1 MIKLIAIALLIAL
14 AVTGAVI
21 LLVIGLSSTTF
32 RMEILHYLGAL
43 LCVAVSTVFI
53 TAALGARKALKAVDK
68 VAQSAQTAAH
78 ALGSNAAPAAG
89 GTLSLESLRSYIP
102 EEYQALVDML
112 PQEALPEIS
121 IPSGAA
127 GGAVSATAGQYIEA
141 ARAPLAKRLR
151 SAIIWSIVVTLVLN
165 ALLFVL
171 LLNAGGKAKS
181 RYSSSSEDL
190 DFDSDFSSSS
200 SFTDDLD

>member
-14 AVTGAVI
+14 AVTGTVI

-43 LCVAVSTVFI
+43 LCVVVSTVFI

-68 VAQSAQTAAH
+68 VAQSAQTAAN
-78 ALGSNAAPAAG
+78 ALGNADPAAG

-141 ARAPLAKRLR
+141 ARAPLAKRLH

>member
-14 AVTGAVI
+14 AVTGTVI

-43 LCVAVSTVFI
+43 LCVVVSTVFI

-68 VAQSAQTAAH
+68 VAQSAQTAAN
-78 ALGSNAAPAAG
+78 ALGNAAPAAG

-127 GGAVSATAGQYIEA
+127 GGAVSASAGQYIEA

>member
-14 AVTGAVI
+14 AVTGTVI

-43 LCVAVSTVFI
+43 LCVVVSTVFI

-68 VAQSAQTAAH
+68 VAQSAQTAAN
-78 ALGSNAAPAAG
+78 ALGNAAPATG

-127 GGAVSATAGQYIEA
+127 GGAVSASAGQYIEA

>member
-14 AVTGAVI
+14 AVTGTVI

-43 LCVAVSTVFI
+43 LCVVVSTVFI

-68 VAQSAQTAAH
+68 VAQSAQTAAN
-78 ALGSNAAPAAG
+78 ALGNAAPAAG

-141 ARAPLAKRLR
+141 ARAPLSKRLR

>member
-14 AVTGAVI
+14 AVTGTVI

-43 LCVAVSTVFI
+43 LCVVVSTVFI

-68 VAQSAQTAAH
+68 VAQSAQTAAN
-78 ALGSNAAPAAG
+78 ALGNAAPAAG

-141 ARAPLAKRLR
+141 ARAPLAKRLH

>member
-14 AVTGAVI
+14 AVTGTVI

-43 LCVAVSTVFI
+43 LCMVVSTVFI

-68 VAQSAQTAAH
+68 VAQSAQTAAN
-78 ALGSNAAPAAG
+78 ALGNAAPAAG

>member
-14 AVTGAVI
+14 AVTGTVI

-43 LCVAVSTVFI
+43 LCVVVSTVFI
-53 TAALGARKALKAVDK
+53 TAALGARKALKAMDK
-68 VAQSAQTAAH
+68 VAQSAQTAAN
-78 ALGSNAAPAAG
+78 ALGNAAPAAG

>member
-14 AVTGAVI
+14 AVTGTVI

-43 LCVAVSTVFI
+43 LCVVVSTVFI

-68 VAQSAQTAAH
+68 VAQSAQTAAN
-78 ALGSNAAPAAG
+78 ALGNAAPAAG

-121 IPSGAA
+121 IPSGAT

>member
-1 MIKLIAIALLIAL
+1 MIKLIAIAFLIAL
-14 AVTGAVI
+14 AVTGTVI

-43 LCVAVSTVFI
+43 LCVVVSTVFI

-68 VAQSAQTAAH
+68 VAQSAQTAAN
-78 ALGSNAAPAAG
+78 ALGNAAPAAG

>member
-1 MIKLIAIALLIAL
+1 MITLIAIALLIAL
-14 AVTGAVI
+14 AVTGTVI

-43 LCVAVSTVFI
+43 LCVVVSTVFI

-68 VAQSAQTAAH
+68 VAQSAQTAAN
-78 ALGSNAAPAAG
+78 ALGNAAPAAD

-151 SAIIWSIVVTLVLN
+151 SAIVWSIVVTLVLN

>member
-14 AVTGAVI
+14 AVTGTVI

-43 LCVAVSTVFI
+43 LCVVVSTVFI

-68 VAQSAQTAAH
+68 VAQSAQTAAN
-78 ALGSNAAPAAG
+78 ALGNAAPAAG

>member
-14 AVTGAVI
+14 AVTGTVI

-43 LCVAVSTVFI
+43 LCVVVSTVFI

-68 VAQSAQTAAH
+68 VAQSAQTAAN
-78 ALGSNAAPAAG
+78 ALGNAAPAAG
-89 GTLSLESLRSYIP
+89 GTLSLESLRNYIP

>member
-14 AVTGAVI
+14 AVTGTVI
-21 LLVIGLSSTTF
+21 LSVIGLSSTTF
-32 RMEILHYLGAL
+32 RMGILHYLGAL
-43 LCVAVSTVFI
+43 LCVVVSTVFI

-68 VAQSAQTAAH
+68 VAQSAQTAAN
-78 ALGSNAAPAAG
+78 ALGNAAPAAG

-127 GGAVSATAGQYIEA
+127 GGTVSATAGQYIEA

>member
-1 MIKLIAIALLIAL
+1 MITLIAIALLIAL
-14 AVTGAVI
+14 AVTGTVI

-43 LCVAVSTVFI
+43 LCVVVSTVFI

-68 VAQSAQTAAH
+68 VAQSAQTAAN
-78 ALGSNAAPAAG
+78 ALGNAAPAAG

>member
-14 AVTGAVI
+14 AVTGTVI

-43 LCVAVSTVFI
+43 LCVVVSTVFI

-68 VAQSAQTAAH
+68 VAQSAQTAAN
-78 ALGSNAAPAAG
+78 ALGNAAPAAD

>member
-14 AVTGAVI
+14 AVTGTVI

-32 RMEILHYLGAL
+32 RMGILHYLGAL
-43 LCVAVSTVFI
+43 LCVVVSTVFI

-68 VAQSAQTAAH
+68 VAQSAQTAAN
-78 ALGSNAAPAAG
+78 ALGNAAPAAG

>member
-14 AVTGAVI
+14 AVTGTVV

-43 LCVAVSTVFI
+43 LCVVVSTVFI

-68 VAQSAQTAAH
+68 VAQSAQTAAN
-78 ALGSNAAPAAG
+78 ALGNAAPAAG

-127 GGAVSATAGQYIEA
+127 GGAASATAGQYIEA

-151 SAIIWSIVVTLVLN
+151 NAIIWSIVVTLVLN

-190 DFDSDFSSSS
+190 DLDSDFSSSS

>member
-14 AVTGAVI
+14 AVTGTVI

-43 LCVAVSTVFI
+43 LCVVVSTVFI

-68 VAQSAQTAAH
+68 VAQSAQTAAN
-78 ALGSNAAPAAG
+78 ALGNAAPAAS

>member
-1 MIKLIAIALLIAL
+1 MI
-14 AVTGAVI
+14 TPD
-21 LLVIGLSSTTF
+21 
-32 RMEILHYLGAL
+32 RQEILHYLGAL
-43 LCVAVSTVFI
+43 LCVVVSTVFI

-68 VAQSAQTAAH
+68 VAQSAQTAAN
-78 ALGSNAAPAAG
+78 ALGNAAPAAG

>member
-14 AVTGAVI
+14 AVTGTVI

-43 LCVAVSTVFI
+43 LCVVVSTVFI

-68 VAQSAQTAAH
+68 VAQSAQTAAN
-78 ALGSNAAPAAG
+78 ALGNAAPAAG

-127 GGAVSATAGQYIEA
+127 GGAVSTTAGQYIEA

-190 DFDSDFSSSS
+190 DLDSDFSSSS

>member
-14 AVTGAVI
+14 AVTGTVI

-43 LCVAVSTVFI
+43 LCVVVSTVFI

-68 VAQSAQTAAH
+68 VAQSAQTAAN
-78 ALGSNAAPAAG
+78 ALGNAAPAAG

-190 DFDSDFSSSS
+190 DLDSDFSSSS

>member
-14 AVTGAVI
+14 AVTGTVI

-43 LCVAVSTVFI
+43 LCVVVSTVFI

-68 VAQSAQTAAH
+68 VAQSAQTAAN
-78 ALGSNAAPAAG
+78 ALGNAAPAAG

-127 GGAVSATAGQYIEA
+127 SGAVSATAGQYIEA

>member
-14 AVTGAVI
+14 AVTGTVI

-43 LCVAVSTVFI
+43 LCVVVSTVFI

-68 VAQSAQTAAH
+68 VAQSAQTAAN
-78 ALGSNAAPAAG
+78 ALGNAAPAAD

-151 SAIIWSIVVTLVLN
+151 SAIVWSIVVTLVLN

>member
-14 AVTGAVI
+14 AVTGTVI

-43 LCVAVSTVFI
+43 LCVVVSTVFI

-68 VAQSAQTAAH
+68 VAQSAQTAAN
-78 ALGSNAAPAAG
+78 ALGNTAPAAG

-127 GGAVSATAGQYIEA
+127 GGAVSATVGQYIEA

>member
-1 MIKLIAIALLIAL
+1 MITLIAIALLIAL
-14 AVTGAVI
+14 AVTGTVI

-43 LCVAVSTVFI
+43 LCVVVSTVFI

-68 VAQSAQTAAH
+68 VAQSAQTAAN
-78 ALGSNAAPAAG
+78 ALGNAAPAAG
-89 GTLSLESLRSYIP
+89 GTLSLESLRNYIP

>member
-14 AVTGAVI
+14 AVTGTVI

-43 LCVAVSTVFI
+43 LCVVVSTVFI

-68 VAQSAQTAAH
+68 VAQSAQTAAN
-78 ALGSNAAPAAG
+78 ALGNAAPAAG

-151 SAIIWSIVVTLVLN
+151 SAIVWSIVVTLVLN